1 MIWYHDNGNV
11 GIMIVLHVD
20 DVMVPY
26 DVSGLTRRIVQKLY
40 EKYKFGEWVCVSKQ
54 KDGVMYTGRNVK
66 VVSEGV
72 CVSHNKTSFKDE

>member
-20 DVMVPY
+20 NIILSY
-26 DVSGLTRRIVQKLY
+26 DGSSLTRRIVQKLY
-40 EKYKFGEWVCVSKQ
+40 EKYKCGEWVRVSKQ
-54 KDGVMYTGRNVK
+54 KYGVMYTGRNVK

-72 CVSHNKTSFKDE
+72 CVSHNKISFKGE